1 MTKGASSAAQNS
13 TGFGKDWL
21 APAPAKLTA
30 SRIAGFVAQSPVDRS
45 SSRENATISIVAA
58 DCPVACARGAHTDG
72 LPGSGQK
79 IPAAALCRRGRPG
92 PLYAH
97 SAECAGAEP
106 HRARLHL
113 LWASRHREN
122 GWREATIAIEGLRD
136 DSSRCLI
143 GWYRKTNLHTLTGT
157 GMQQTRQCREQ
168 CRCGQISLRAEFY
181 FRLSRQRSGSASPGG
196 RQRPSWRS
204 RRKGPCH
211 CGRILSSPV
220 RLPIPTDGRGP
231 ERRNKP
237 RQPTEGR
244 GSLIRPQVRELED

>member
-58 DCPVACARGAHTDG
+58 DCPVGCARGAHTDG

-79 IPAAALCRRGRPG
+79 IPAAALCRRGLPG

-97 SAECAGAEP
+97 SAECAGAES

-122 GWREATIAIEGLRD
+122 GWRGATIAIEGLRD

-143 GWYRKTNLHTLTGT
+143 GWYREGADVEARLPLLSTYLGHVAPSTL
-157 GMQQTRQCREQ
+157 
-168 CRCGQISLRAEFY
+168 RCGTLR
-181 FRLSRQRSGSASPGG
+181 QSPGS
-196 RQRPSWRS
+196 RTRS
-204 RRKGPCH
+204 
-211 CGRILSSPV
+211 V
-220 RLPIPTDGRGP
+220 RLYLRGR
-231 ERRNKP
+231 
-237 RQPTEGR
+237 
-244 GSLIRPQVRELED
+244 SA